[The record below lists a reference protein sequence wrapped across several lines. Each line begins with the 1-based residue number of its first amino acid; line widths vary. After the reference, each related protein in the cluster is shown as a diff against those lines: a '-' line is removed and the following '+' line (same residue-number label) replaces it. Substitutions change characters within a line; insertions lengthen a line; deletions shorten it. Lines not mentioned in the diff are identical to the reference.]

1 MVSPQ
6 NTIKILTHIYII
18 YIHNES
24 NLGFKEQIL
33 QRSQE
38 KAYFFVF
45 GLGSFDKFDAENRWF
60 KEDLAA
66 FNHGDFRGIH
76 DKCVTDVV
84 FSVTSPEV
92 TLRIKK
98 LRKENQE
105 MEHQKLDLG

>member
-6 NTIKILTHIYII
+6 NTIKILTHSYYIFIYI

-33 QRSQE
+33 QRSLE
-38 KAYFFVF
+38 KASFLVF

-66 FNHGDFRGIH
+66 FNHGYFRGIH
-76 DKCVTDVV
+76 DKCVIDVV
-84 FSVTSPEV
+84 FSVTSP
-92 TLRIKK
+92 K
-98 LRKENQE
+98 
-105 MEHQKLDLG
+105 